1 MIGMNVEQL
10 VAPEAIEL
18 VIRNISLG
26 LEQAYEHLAVKKDGT
41 LFPVEVRPR
50 TIPYKGRTVR
60 VTAIS
65 DITERKKAEARI
77 LRLNRLYATISQIN
91 QTIVHARDRSS
102 LFSEICRVAID
113 HGQFRMAWIGLLD
126 ETDELIKP
134 IIFAGE
140 EQGYLSNLEITF
152 RDEIMGW
159 GPTGTAVREGRCVI
173 CQDIDSDPRMIPWR
187 EHALKHGYRS
197 SAAVPFREQGQVVG
211 ALTVYAGEPQGFD
224 SEDEGLLEQIGRN
237 LSFALDSIDADV
249 ERKRAEENLAEAY
262 DTTLEGW
269 AKALELRDKETEGH
283 SRRVTETTL
292 IVARAMG
299 FKEEELVDIRRGS
312 ILHDI
317 GKMGIP
323 DEILRKKGRLT
334 NEERTIVEKHP
345 NTAFDLLKQIPYLK
359 KSLEIP
365 YCHHEKWDGTGYPRG
380 LKGDEIPLS
389 ARIFAIVDVW
399 DALSSDRP
407 YREAWSQDN
416 VTQYLLNESGK
427 HFDPNI
433 VEVFLQLLR
442 EGKI

>member
-1 MIGMNVEQL
+1 
-10 VAPEAIEL
+10 
-18 VIRNISLG
+18 
-26 LEQAYEHLAVKKDGT
+26 
-41 LFPVEVRPR
+41 
-50 TIPYKGRTVR
+50 
-60 VTAIS
+60 
-65 DITERKKAEARI
+65 
-77 LRLNRLYATISQIN
+77 
-91 QTIVHARDRSS
+91 
-102 LFSEICRVAID
+102 
-113 HGQFRMAWIGLLD
+113 
-126 ETDELIKP
+126 
-134 IIFAGE
+134 
-140 EQGYLSNLEITF
+140 
-152 RDEIMGW
+152 
-159 GPTGTAVREGRCVI
+159 
-173 CQDIDSDPRMIPWR
+173 
-187 EHALKHGYRS
+187 
-197 SAAVPFREQGQVVG
+197 
-211 ALTVYAGEPQGFD
+211 
-224 SEDEGLLEQIGRN
+224 
-237 LSFALDSIDADV
+237 
-249 ERKRAEENLAEAY
+249 
-262 DTTLEGW
+262 
-269 AKALELRDKETEGH
+269 
-283 SRRVTETTL
+283 
-292 IVARAMG
+292 MG

-380 LKGDEIPLS
+380 LKGDESPLS